1 MSFIDEVENSNIE
14 QVYYQYL
21 TLNAGSCYGIN
32 SGQGKIDSTEF
43 MDNARKYW
51 IKRWIC
57 ISNSSTEM
65 SWTEYFYFKLRKNN
79 VKMINKKIATK
90 DSTRSYCENVAFL
103 INVNQQKYCINKE
116 QKIRAFK

>member
-1 MSFIDEVENSNIE
+1 MPENIE
-14 QVYYQYL
+14 LKDEYDV
-21 TLNAGSCYGIN
+21 
-32 SGQGKIDSTEF
+32 
-43 MDNARKYW
+43 
-51 IKRWIC
+51 C

-79 VKMINKKIATK
+79 VKIINKKIATK
-90 DSTRSYCENVAFL
+90 DSTRSYCENVAFP